1 MASLNLAHDST
12 TQLVLQTIAAYERSA
27 TECVVRWS
35 RRRHRRPL
43 LLIEWL
49 KRLPTDARL
58 LDLGCGG
65 SQDAGDLGQ
74 HGYRVVGLDRT
85 SALLSA
91 GRRRYPSLP
100 LVRADFRYLPFQAM
114 SFDGLWAA
122 ASLMHLPKPD
132 ARRILTDLCRL
143 VRPGGLFAATVTHG
157 VKSRIVTDGWVPGRY
172 FARWRK
178 EELARA
184 VCRAGWNI
192 LELRVVTNRE
202 RKGRWL
208 ILLAQKNGRSADY
221 FDKAGSDAVR
231 RSSVR

>member
-1 MASLNLAHDST
+1 MAPLSSAHDST
-12 TQLVLQTIAAYERSA
+12 TRLVLQTIDAYERSA
-27 TECVVRWS
+27 TECVIRWS
-35 RRRHRRPL
+35 QRRHRQPPL
-43 LLIEWL
+43 LAEWL
-49 KRLPTDARL
+49 KYLPADARL

-65 SQDAGDLGQ
+65 GQDTGDLCQ
-74 HGYRVVGLDRT
+74 RGYRVVGLDRT

-100 LVRADFRYLPFQAM
+100 LTRADFRQLPFQAM

-157 VKSRIVTDGWVPGRY
+157 VKSRLVTDGWVPERY

-184 VCRAGWNI
+184 VRRAGWEI
-192 LELRVVTNRE
+192 LELKVVTNRE

-208 ILLAQKNGRSADY
+208 NLLAQKQG
-221 FDKAGSDAVR
+221 
-231 RSSVR
+231 